1 MKSSRYSAGYSAI
14 AIACLAALTSS
25 LPALFPP
32 GVQAAPIA
40 INTATNPMTVRKKP
54 SGVDL
59 TTRYAAPGGFAGEKQ
74 DLTLTDSRRDKELE
88 IAVHYPVGT
97 GGPDK
102 SARPLIVFSHGAFGS
117 KDAYEPL
124 VNHFVSHGYVCIQP
138 THEDSLQLLMRSR
151 QARGQSQ
158 RLAHMRQEFS
168 DFKARSFANWRS
180 RPLDITFILDSL
192 AEIERQI
199 PGLTIDRNRI
209 GIGGHSFGAHTA
221 QVIGGTVTGGSTEF
235 EDARPRAVLL
245 LSPQGIEPGFGGS
258 ALTEDSWK
266 SFKRPMLT
274 ITGTL
279 DKGRHG
285 DDYRWRLDP
294 FKYSPKGDKFL
305 VVIEDAQHG
314 LGGISTRRFPQSG
327 PENPAMLDAVKAAS
341 LAFFDAYL
349 GGSEQALGYLKSREL
364 QSESKAPLSMWVK

>member
-1 MKSSRYSAGYSAI
+1 MSRIQRNFIAI

-25 LPALFPP
+25 LPAMFPP
-32 GVQAAPIA
+32 GVQAAPT
-40 INTATNPMTVRKKP
+40 TASSTMTARKKP

-59 TTRYAAPGGFAGEKQ
+59 TASYASPGRFSGKKQ
-74 DLTLTDSRRDKELE
+74 DLTLTDSRRGKELE
-88 IAVHYPVGT
+88 IAVHYPTGT
-97 GGPDK
+97 SRADE
-102 SARPLIVFSHGAFGS
+102 SARPLIIFSHGAFGS

-151 QARGQSQ
+151 QAQGQSQ

-180 RPLDITFILDSL
+180 RPLDVTFILDSL
-192 AEIERQI
+192 AEIEGRI
-199 PGLTIDRNRI
+199 PGLKIDRNRI

-221 QVIGGTVTGGSTEF
+221 QVIGGTVIGGSTEF
-235 EDARPRAVLL
+235 EDRRPRAVLL
-245 LSPQGIEPGFGGS
+245 LSPQGIEAGFGGS

-266 SFKRPMLT
+266 SFKRPMMT
-274 ITGTL
+274 ITGTR

-285 DDYRWRLDP
+285 DDYQWRLDP
-294 FKYSPKGDKFL
+294 YKYSPKGDKFL

-327 PENPAMLDAVKAAS
+327 PDNPAMLDAVKAAS

-349 GGSEQALGYLKSREL
+349 GGSEQVQGYLKSRVL
-364 QSESKAPLSMWVK
+364 QSESKAPLKMWVK